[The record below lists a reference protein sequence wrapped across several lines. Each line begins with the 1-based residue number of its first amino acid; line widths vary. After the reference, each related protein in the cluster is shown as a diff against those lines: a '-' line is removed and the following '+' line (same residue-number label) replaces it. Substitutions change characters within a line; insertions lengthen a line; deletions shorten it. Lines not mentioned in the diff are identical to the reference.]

1 MKEISKKIFTI
12 IISFLFLF
20 QLGLCVQQAGASDF
34 KEGVIHIGTATAMTG
49 PWAAIGT
56 WQMRGA
62 DDRIKYQNDE
72 LGGILG
78 HRIVHLW
85 ADMKADVKAGISA
98 YHRFAAETPKPV
110 EISVG
115 HGSVVQALKSVREK
129 DEILELAWNANVPQ
143 IVPPGWIYWV
153 MPGYADTTV
162 AFGKWL
168 QDNWDYKTKGVPR
181 VAMLGREHPRTY
193 NVWDYG
199 YKYSEKQGWLKR
211 VAFEV
216 YPFGVTD
223 VSAEMKRIAAK
234 KPDFLI
240 SLQAQPTFG
249 VVMEEANRLGLLN
262 TCRVLVGV
270 YDLGKPYMG
279 LPGDLAK
286 GTLGVSIFAVENE
299 ADLPGIKLIKDVH
312 TKYHGKPDLDDDMS
326 YIFGWLINDVTIEAT
341 KRAIAKVGYKN
352 MTNRD
357 VKEALETIKN
367 YDTGGLTHPLS
378 FGEGTETEGRR
389 GNKHARILE
398 WNGANWNSVSPWYE
412 VPLITGE

>member
-1 MKEISKKIFTI
+1 MKGISKKFLILVI
-12 IISFLFLF
+12 GSFFLIHF
-20 QLGLCVQQAGASDF
+20 GICLQQAQASNF
-34 KEGVIHIGTATAMTG
+34 KEGVVHIGTATAMTG

-62 DDRIKYQNDE
+62 DDRIRYQNDE
-72 LGGILG
+72 FGGILG

-85 ADMKADVKAGISA
+85 ADMKADVKTGIA
-98 YHRFAAETPKPV
+98 CYHRFAAERPKPV

-129 DEILELAWNANVPQ
+129 DEILEVAWNANIPQ

-153 MPGYADTTV
+153 MPGYADCAV

-168 QDNWDYKTKGVPR
+168 QDNWDYNTKGVPK
-181 VAMLGREHPRTY
+181 VACIGREHPRTY
-193 NVWDYG
+193 MVWDYG
-199 YKYSEKQGWLKR
+199 YKYSEKQGWIKR

-223 VSAEMKRIAAK
+223 VRAEMKRIAAK

-249 VVMEEANRLGLLN
+249 AIMEEANRIGLLK
-262 TCRVLVGV
+262 TCRVVVGV
-270 YDLGKPYMG
+270 YDLGRPYML

-286 GTLGVSIFAVENE
+286 GTLGVGIFAFSSETN
-299 ADLPGIKLIKDVH
+299 LPGVKLIREVH
-312 TKYHGKPDLDDDMS
+312 TKYHRTPLLEDDMS
-326 YIFGWLINDVTIEAT
+326 YVFGWLISDLTIEAT
-341 KRAIAKVGYKN
+341 KRAIEKVGYKN

-357 VKEALETIKN
+357 VRDALESIKN
-367 YDTGGLTHPLS
+367 YDTGGLTHPITY
-378 FGEGTETEGRR
+378 GKGTEGRR
-389 GNKHARILE
+389 GNKYARIIE
-398 WNGANWNSVSPWYE
+398 WDGINWKPVSPWHE
-412 VPLITGE
+412 VPFISGK